1 MAVSLRRLRP
11 DETRT
16 FLEVHHT
23 AVRVTAATDYSS
35 EVVEAWAPLPITED
49 AVQSV
54 LASAAAEIRV
64 AAVSREKIVGIGVV
78 VPNRCELRACYVSPD
93 TARSGVGK
101 AIVGELERIARADGA
116 PFLELDSSLTAEA
129 FYLKLGY
136 RVLGRGGHVLASGHR
151 MACVKMRKEL

>member
-64 AAVSREKIVGIGVV
+64 AAVSREKIVGIGV
-78 VPNRCELRACYVSPD
+78 
-93 TARSGVGK
+93 
-101 AIVGELERIARADGA
+101 
-116 PFLELDSSLTAEA
+116 LELALLCRTVANSGLATSRLTRLDLAWEKQ
-129 FYLKLGY
+129 LSGNL
-136 RVLGRGGHVLASGHR
+136 RGLRGLTVRLFLNSIHP
-151 MACVKMRKEL
+151 

>member
-64 AAVSREKIVGIGVV
+64 AAVSREK
-78 VPNRCELRACYVSPD
+78 NRWNWRCCAEPLR
-93 TARSGVGK
+93 TQGLLR
-101 AIVGELERIARADGA
+101 
-116 PFLELDSSLTAEA
+116 
-129 FYLKLGY
+129 
-136 RVLGRGGHVLASGHR
+136 LA
-151 MACVKMRKEL
+151 